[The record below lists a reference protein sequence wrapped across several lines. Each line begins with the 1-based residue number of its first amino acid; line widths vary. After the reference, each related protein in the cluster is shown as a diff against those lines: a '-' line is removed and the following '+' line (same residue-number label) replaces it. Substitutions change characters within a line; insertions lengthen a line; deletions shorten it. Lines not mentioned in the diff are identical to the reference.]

1 MFKRINYINI
11 NRFRCGC
18 GRHCWLLYQTF
29 LFFLIWKSILRMI
42 QILNYR
48 VFDTH
53 NYVKYLEN
61 MLNDSTI
68 VTTESVSLQPVD
80 VDSQNITP
88 EIVHAIEVTP
98 SAPYL
103 SQV

>member
-1 MFKRINYINI
+1 MLNNSTILILIGLGVGGVAGFCIKHFCCSDTQINSD
-11 NRFRCGC
+11 
-18 GRHCWLLYQTF
+18 TDSEAS
-29 LFFLIWKSILRMI
+29 SI
-42 QILNYR
+42 
-48 VFDTH
+48 DTH
-53 NYVKYLEN
+53 DYVKYLEN

-68 VTTESVSLQPVD
+68 VTTESVPLQAVD

-88 EIVHAIEVTP
+88 EMVHAIEVTP

>member
-1 MFKRINYINI
+1 MFNESTI
-11 NRFRCGC
+11 
-18 GRHCWLLYQTF
+18 
-29 LFFLIWKSILRMI
+29 LILIGLGVGVGGIAGFCIKHFCFSDMEIHSENDTDSELSS
-42 QILNYR
+42 
-48 VFDTH
+48 FDTH
-53 NYVKYLEN
+53 DYVKYLEN

>member
-1 MFKRINYINI
+1 MINESTII
-11 NRFRCGC
+11 I
-18 GRHCWLLYQTF
+18 
-29 LFFLIWKSILRMI
+29 LIALSVGVGGVAGFCIKHFCFSNMEIHSEIDSDSESSSI
-42 QILNYR
+42 
-48 VFDTH
+48 DTH
-53 NYVKYLEN
+53 DYVNYLEN
-61 MLNDSTI
+61 MLNNSTV

-88 EIVHAIEVTP
+88 ELVHAIEVTP

>member
-1 MFKRINYINI
+1 MLNNSTIIILIGLGVGGVAGFCMKHFCCSDAQINSD
-11 NRFRCGC
+11 
-18 GRHCWLLYQTF
+18 TDSEAS
-29 LFFLIWKSILRMI
+29 SI
-42 QILNYR
+42 
-48 VFDTH
+48 DTH
-53 NYVKYLEN
+53 DYVKYLEN

-68 VTTESVSLQPVD
+68 VTTESVPLQAVD

-88 EIVHAIEVTP
+88 EMVHAIEVTP

>member
-1 MFKRINYINI
+1 MFNDSTILILIGLGVGGVAGFCIKHFCCSDTQINSESD
-11 NRFRCGC
+11 
-18 GRHCWLLYQTF
+18 TDSEAS
-29 LFFLIWKSILRMI
+29 SI
-42 QILNYR
+42 
-48 VFDTH
+48 DTH
-53 NYVKYLEN
+53 DYVKYLEN

-68 VTTESVSLQPVD
+68 VTTESVSLQAVD

-88 EIVHAIEVTP
+88 EMVHAIEVTP